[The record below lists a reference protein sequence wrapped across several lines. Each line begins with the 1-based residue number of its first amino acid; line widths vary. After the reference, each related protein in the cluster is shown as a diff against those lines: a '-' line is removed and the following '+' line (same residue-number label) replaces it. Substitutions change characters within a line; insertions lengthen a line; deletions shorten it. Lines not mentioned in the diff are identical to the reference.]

1 MPNRSALLVLVAL
14 LAGAAAPS
22 FAHAQDPFEL
32 EVFGPTISNP
42 GEWELGINANNEA
55 AGNIASDGPFAP
67 TEHQSRLAVEL
78 GHGLT
83 RRVEVAAYALAA
95 KQADQS
101 TDWAGWRLRTRI
113 LAPESWS
120 FPVKFGVNIEV
131 EGTNIL
137 YGEHEHTLEI
147 APIAGWRHGP
157 LTVNVDLPFARALGG
172 EGEQDFEFEP
182 KVGANLAVNRRVTL
196 TTMYFNSPEDA
207 GGTGTKLA
215 RRQMFFPGFELLFG
229 DDFRWNAGV
238 GFGLSRTADDLVIRT
253 GVEFPLHE

>member
-1 MPNRSALLVLVAL
+1 MKLLAGSVFLVAL
-14 LAGAAAPS
+14 LLPVRAA
-22 FAHAQDPFEL
+22 AQDPFEL

-42 GEWELGINANNEA
+42 GEWELGINANYVAQGDEA
-55 AGNIASDGPFAP
+55 FDGPFAP

-95 KQADQS
+95 KQTDQ
-101 TDWAGWRLRTRI
+101 TVDWAGWRLRTRI
-113 LAPESWS
+113 LAPASWS
-120 FPVKFGVNIEV
+120 FPVKFGVNMEV

-147 APIAGWRHGP
+147 APIAGWTHGAW
-157 LTVNVDLPFARALGG
+157 TVNVDLPFARALGG
-172 EGEQDFEFEP
+172 QGEQDFEFEP
-182 KVGANLAVNRRVTL
+182 KVGANVALNPRVTL

-207 GGTGTKLA
+207 GGTGTKA
-215 RRQMFFPGFELLFG
+215 DRRQMFFPGFELLFG

-238 GFGLSRTADDLVIRT
+238 GFGLSNTADDLVLRT